1 MWHLLQAQKSRGV
14 KLSVF
19 GGAVK
24 LSWFKIV
31 RYQIVRGVKL
41 YGVKL
46 SAVSNCTWCQIVS
59 GADAFFWDTLL
70 QRPFLAS
77 SPCTFYHLMKMTTGW
92 QWLGEGVHS
101 SAFANIDWNLHLD
114 LPGSILINQTIFN
127 ISSFGEKVE
136 IEIVASA
143 RFLLKLK
150 PICILAK
157 HCDWTL
163 FRI

>member
-31 RYQIVRGVKL
+31 RCQIVRCQIV
-41 YGVKL
+41 
-46 SAVSNCTWCQIVS
+46 WCQIVRC
-59 GADAFFWDTLL
+59 FFWDTLL
-70 QRPFLAS
+70 QRPISGFEPMHLL
-77 SPCTFYHLMKMTTGW
+77 SPDEDDDRMTVIGGGGT
-92 QWLGEGVHS
+92 LLS
-101 SAFANIDWNLHLD
+101 FNANFDWNLHLD
-114 LPGSILINQTIFN
+114 LPGGILINQTIFN

-157 HCDWTL
+157 HCD
-163 FRI
+163 